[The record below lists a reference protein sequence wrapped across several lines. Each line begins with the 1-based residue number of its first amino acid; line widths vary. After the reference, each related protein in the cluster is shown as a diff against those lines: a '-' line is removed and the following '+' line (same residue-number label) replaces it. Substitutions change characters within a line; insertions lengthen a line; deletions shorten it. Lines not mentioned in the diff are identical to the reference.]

1 MKKLTNE
8 DKAGLYI
15 TVIVHLTVIIIL
27 LLLQI
32 SANFKKEN
40 SFLIDFTREE
50 ALEQKLAEE
59 HKQMEDEAF
68 DEMISRRV
76 QEMMA
81 GNTSTNFRNVAVDR
95 AALKDD
101 RGTDARQLYEDAAR
115 LAKDLRDGI
124 APDEPD
130 DDYVEIDRKVRNEA
144 PKEQKEF
151 SGPSVVSYTLDGR
164 KASKLPIPAYRCYGG
179 GMVVVIITVDNSGKV
194 IDARVQE
201 EGSTNDRCLREFAV
215 RAARLSRFS
224 SDPKAPARQKGDIIY
239 QFIAQ

>member
-27 LLLQI
+27 LLFQI

-76 QEMMA
+76 QEMMS